1 MNLEFVSPDDAAL
14 HVVLDLPENGE
25 HGDVGLTRTSWGR
38 DEQVFTGVERNV
50 KHNRLDSI

>member
-25 HGDVGLTRTSWGR
+25 HGDVGLPRTSWGR
-38 DEQVFTGVERNV
+38 DEQVFAGVERNI